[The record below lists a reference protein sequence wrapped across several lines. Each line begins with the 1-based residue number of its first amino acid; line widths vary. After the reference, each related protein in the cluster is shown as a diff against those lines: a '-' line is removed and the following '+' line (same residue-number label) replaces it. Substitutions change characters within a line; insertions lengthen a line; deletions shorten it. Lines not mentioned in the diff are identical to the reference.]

1 MSICLYASSQ
11 DAEGQTLASLSVSG
25 HAIIKPTSITTN
37 GALSHGPLSYNWVMK
52 THYRT
57 LSHYFYS
64 WIQRTTSFGSL
75 VFFKLISGISL
86 ACWTLWICAGQCF
99 HAYIMCVCER
109 ERLWERKV
117 MKEGPAAGVILVLAV
132 RRADDATTGGFEFVF
147 CMCDTNPFYTHW
159 LIHSQ
164 VYI

>member
-1 MSICLYASSQ
+1 MRICLYASSQ

-25 HAIIKPTSITTN
+25 HAIIKQTSITTN
-37 GALSHGPLSYNWVMK
+37 GALSHGPLSYKRVMK

-64 WIQRTTSFGSL
+64 WIQRTSSFE
-75 VFFKLISGISL
+75 VFFELISGISL
-86 ACWTLWICAGQCF
+86 ACRTLWICGGQCF
-99 HAYIMCVCER
+99 HAYIKCVCMR
-109 ERLWERKV
+109 FWERKV
-117 MKEGPAAGVILVLAV
+117 MKEGPAAGEISVFAV
-132 RRADDATTGGFEFVF
+132 RRADDATTGGFEL
-147 CMCDTNPFYTHW
+147 CDTDPFYSLW

>member
-1 MSICLYASSQ
+1 MSICWYASSQ

-52 THYRT
+52 TYYRT

-64 WIQRTTSFGSL
+64 WIQRTTLFGSL

-86 ACWTLWICAGQCF
+86 ACRILWICAGQCF
-99 HAYIMCVCER
+99 HAYIMCER
-109 ERLWERKV
+109 ESLREKGDEGGSSSRRDLGVSCEASRWCHYRRLWVCFLYAWHRSF
-117 MKEGPAAGVILVLAV
+117 LHTLT
-132 RRADDATTGGFEFVF
+132 D
-147 CMCDTNPFYTHW
+147 
-159 LIHSQ
+159 S
-164 VYI
+164 